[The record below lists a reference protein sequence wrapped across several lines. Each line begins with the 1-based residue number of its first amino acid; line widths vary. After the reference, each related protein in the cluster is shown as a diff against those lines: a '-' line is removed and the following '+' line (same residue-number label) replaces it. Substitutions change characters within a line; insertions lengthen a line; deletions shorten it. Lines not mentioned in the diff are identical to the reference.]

1 MLSAVPNAD
10 VVITNPTHYSVAL
23 EFDAARM
30 DAPTVVAKGEDELAM
45 RIREVAK
52 ENNVPVVSHPP
63 LTRTLYQETEV
74 GDQIPIKY
82 WNVVALVVGK
92 FFSYEQ
98 KQTRRAAA
106 AGETGRM
113 GA

>member
-1 MLSAVPNAD
+1 
-10 VVITNPTHYSVAL
+10 
-23 EFDAARM
+23 M
-30 DAPTVVAKGEDELAM
+30 DAPTVVAKGEDSLAL

-63 LTRTLYQETEV
+63 LTRTLYRETEV
-74 GDQIPIKY
+74 GDQIPIRY

-98 KQTRRAAA
+98 KQARQSAAQSA
-106 AGETGRM
+106 ARSMAGETGRM